1 VGGHGSG
8 RGKAER
14 DGGKGIGRV
23 VVGGGES
30 KPVRSQPSG
39 FYDPGLPARGDS
51 GCRERGSSEGQSWP
65 ISCPW
70 RVRTGEEGAFP
81 SHVLRYSH
89 LISKHFAAIW
99 QCYRPTRPSVTF
111 LLKLTETR
119 SELNAWKR
127 KKPRT
132 PRGGEEKE
140 IDRARKLLCKHS
152 GREIGKEI
160 IKSGIGQRKTGTRE
174 RTNDDLRP
182 SRESP
187 EPGPC
192 S

>member
-1 VGGHGSG
+1 MGGHGSG

-89 LISKHFAAIW
+89 LILKHFAAIW

-111 LLKLTETR
+111 LLKLHRDE
-119 SELNAWKR
+119 KR
-127 KKPRT
+127 T
-132 PRGGEEKE
+132 QCMEEKKTTNTSRRRGKR
-140 IDRARKLLCKHS
+140 DRQSKEAFMQTQWERD
-152 GREIGKEI
+152 REGNNQVGDWTKEDRN
-160 IKSGIGQRKTGTRE
+160 KRANK
-174 RTNDDLRP
+174 
-182 SRESP
+182 
-187 EPGPC
+187 
-192 S
+192 